1 MKAIVL
7 IFKHATF
14 LRLLMSPGPTL
25 IQADLD
31 YQEVD
36 VDQKI
41 RQHVAASQGH
51 SVELDRAFIMSI
63 EMVRQLSLS
72 VQIKQ
77 TFYFYFR
84 CDKCVCK
91 RWIVGWN
98 GFWNWHFH
106 TCCCVTADLKVV

>member
-77 TFYFYFR
+77 TFYFYSR
-84 CDKCVCK
+84 CDMCAKDGLLAGMVFGTG
-91 RWIVGWN
+91 I
-98 GFWNWHFH
+98 FTH
-106 TCCCVTADLKVV
+106 AVVSLQT